1 MSPLGNKKIILY
13 LKNRSGS
20 TIFQQHKRATRL
32 LSKIQ
37 VGGIRGQIFR
47 TLENNFAMVK
57 KCGFWSTLLPRLN
70 KKPP

>member
-1 MSPLGNKKIILY
+1 MSPLGNKKKKIY

-20 TIFQQHKRATRL
+20 TIFQQRKRATRL

-57 KCGFWSTLLPRLN
+57 
-70 KKPP
+70 